1 MIISSRDLISCLFS
15 FSGFCFLSIL
25 CSVPRHRHPKNQ
37 WISNGRLVDF
47 YLWARR
53 RGVKWLHKPIGL
65 LLNTDID
72 CPLPER
78 LFLPHPYGI
87 IVGTTSKLANDVTL
101 MQQVTLGGKDPWCTD
116 TDLSDIYPTLEEGV
130 YVGAGA
136 KILGPVTIGKWA
148 IVGANAVITKNVPAE
163 ATVVGFNKLIE
174 AK

>member
-1 MIISSRDLISCLFS
+1 MCFSLSVFQLFS
-15 FSGFCFLSIL
+15 IFST
-25 CSVPRHRHPKNQ
+25 VPRYRHPKNP
-37 WISNGRLVDF
+37 WISNGRLIDL

-53 RGVKWLHKPIGL
+53 KGWKLIHKPIGL

-78 LFLPHPYGI
+78 LFLPHPFGI

-101 MQQVTLGGKDPWCTD
+101 MQQVTLGGKDPWCID
-116 TDLSDIYPTLEEGV
+116 TDLSDDYPTLEEGV

-148 IVGANAVITKNVPAE
+148 IIGANAVITKDVPAG
-163 ATVVGFNKLIE
+163 ATAVGFNKIIPQNSSNITG
-174 AK
+174 KI